1 MTSLISHERKKNRSI
16 FLPLRVLSYNS
27 VRSFVKKYHEK
38 QREIPPH
45 AATSCFIQTQ
55 ARQSGFLEAAGAIL
69 QPFPFSSP

>member
-1 MTSLISHERKKNRSI
+1 MTSLSSHERKKNVST
-16 FLPLRVLSYNS
+16 FLPLRVLSYIT
-27 VRSFVKKYHEK
+27 VLSFLKIYHEK